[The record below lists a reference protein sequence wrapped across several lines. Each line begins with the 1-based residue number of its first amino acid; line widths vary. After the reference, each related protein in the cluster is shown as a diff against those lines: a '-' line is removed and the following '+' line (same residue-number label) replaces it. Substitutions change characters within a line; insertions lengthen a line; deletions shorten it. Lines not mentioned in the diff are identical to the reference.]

1 VADILSPNIA
11 VERKSIPDLFGS
23 FASGRLFSQCDAMC
37 RHYKIAAL
45 LIEFDEG
52 KPFALQVI
60 DRLPIVLPANAPPSG
75 GGGKALAERGR
86 CRLCSSSIDPALAT
100 VA

>member
-1 VADILSPNIA
+1 MADILSPNIA

-60 DRLPIVLPANAPPSG
+60 DRLPIVLPANARRG
-75 GGGKALAERGR
+75 GGGGARPWLSEDVAVCAAHRSI
-86 CRLCSSSIDPALAT
+86 RL
-100 VA
+100 

>member
-1 VADILSPNIA
+1 MADILSPNIA

-37 RHYKIAAL
+37 RHYKIAVL

-60 DRLPIVLPANAPPSG
+60 DRRPGMLPSNARG
-75 GGGKALAERGR
+75 GGGGG
-86 CRLCSSSIDPALAT
+86 
-100 VA
+100 